1 MPKLVTVVSYEPEDI
16 DVGEAVAEALQLRP
30 EVRLLD
36 LALENREAG
45 LRIARSNALPSLDLF
60 GSWQDRSNELE
71 ERDWTVGLELSV
83 PISSSSLREA
93 VRQARWALLVL
104 EQERENLDQEIT
116 AEVRAEARS
125 ASAAQ
130 ANVEIASQ
138 AVEVARRSLRSAER
152 LAEEGLRTNRDV
164 LDAQDDLTREERS
177 LVTSKTDYYLSLV
190 RLRRVI
196 GIDISQD
203 LPEARSDE
211 AGEEV
216 EDVSEDVSG
225 DST

>member
-1 MPKLVTVVSYEPEDI
+1 M
-16 DVGEAVAEALQLRP
+16 
-30 EVRLLD
+30 
-36 LALENREAG
+36 
-45 LRIARSNALPSLDLF
+45 
-60 GSWQDRSNELE
+60 
-71 ERDWTVGLELSV
+71 
-83 PISSSSLREA
+83 
-93 VRQARWALLVL
+93 
-104 EQERENLDQEIT
+104 
-116 AEVRAEARS
+116 
-125 ASAAQ
+125 
-130 ANVEIASQ
+130 
-138 AVEVARRSLRSAER
+138 
-152 LAEEGLRTNRDV
+152 